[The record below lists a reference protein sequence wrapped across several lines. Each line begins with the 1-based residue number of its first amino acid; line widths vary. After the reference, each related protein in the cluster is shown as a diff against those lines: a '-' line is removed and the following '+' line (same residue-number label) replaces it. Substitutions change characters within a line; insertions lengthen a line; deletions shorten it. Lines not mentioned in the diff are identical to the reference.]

1 MSWPP
6 KEDNLKPIRT
16 IDYIPHLIIFSGK
29 SLEGESCSTKRTIRK
44 KEPYAQD
51 IAFFCY
57 EWGHCENSKKLV
69 IFFCRKC
76 PV

>member
-6 KEDNLKPIRT
+6 KGDDLKPIRT
-16 IDYIPHLIIFSGK
+16 IDYIPHLLVFSGK
-29 SLEGESCSTKRTIRK
+29 SLESESCSTERTIGE

-57 EWGHCENSKKLV
+57 EWGRCENSKKRV
-69 IFFCRKC
+69 ISFCCKG